1 MTLRLYRAEDCGKT
15 TVLIVVDSL
24 AAEGT
29 PRLAFDMSRL
39 WIEAGL
45 RPIVVIL
52 HKTPEDLLPELHELG
67 VDHIILDLPSCGYR
81 RYLALARH
89 IFTISRKYRAVAM
102 LSMPLG
108 WHAFMA
114 IGARLAGVR
123 RVIAH
128 VGNYPNA
135 TAGSAFRK
143 FRLLVQIGRP
153 FTDALVC
160 CSHYVR
166 AGVIQHFGIREHE
179 TSVIYNGLPLSRF
192 TDPEHIDGDCKSA
205 DDPFII
211 GMVARLERHKD
222 QPTLIKAISILR
234 KRKRNI
240 RLWLIGEGS
249 RRQELEHLIARENL
263 TDIVE
268 LLGTRNDVSALLSRM
283 NLFAFSTTAD
293 EGLGIALI
301 EAMAAGV
308 PVIASDVGACREV
321 LDHGRLGNLVTPADP
336 LSLANAID
344 TLSANR
350 QIAVERADAVRRKV
364 VQDFSIEDM
373 ARRYAELLALP
384 THNAV
389 AQRQDE
395 TFPALAT

>member
-1 MTLRLYRAEDCGKT
+1 MTLRLHRPDDCGKP
-15 TVLIVVDSL
+15 TVLIVIASL

-29 PRLAFDMSRL
+29 PRLALDLSRL
-39 WIEAGL
+39 WIEAGI
-45 RPIVVIL
+45 RPVIVVL
-52 HKTPEDLLPELHELG
+52 HKTPDDLLPELRALG
-67 VDHIILDLPSCGYR
+67 VEHIILDLSPRGYG
-81 RYLALARH
+81 RYLAMARQL
-89 IFTISRKYRAVAM
+89 FTISRKYRAVAL

-114 IGARLAGVR
+114 VGARLAGVR

-135 TAGSAFRK
+135 AAGSAFRK

-153 FTDALVC
+153 FTDVLVC

-166 AGVIQHFGIREHE
+166 AGAIQHFGVRAHE

-192 TDPEHIDGDCKSA
+192 AHPDRIEEDCKPVE
-205 DDPFII
+205 DPCVI

-222 QPTLIKAISILR
+222 QPTLIKATRILR
-234 KRKRNI
+234 ERNRNI
-240 RLWLIGEGS
+240 WLWLIGEGS
-249 RRQELEHLIARENL
+249 RRQELEHLIAQENL

-268 LLGTRNDVSALLSRM
+268 LLGTRKDISVLLNRM
-283 NLFAFSTTAD
+283 DLFAFSTTAD

-308 PVIASDVGACREV
+308 PVVASDVGACREV
-321 LDHGRLGNLVTPADP
+321 LDHGRLGSLVAPTDP
-336 LSLANAID
+336 FALANAID
-344 TLSANR
+344 KLCASR
-350 QIAVERADAVRRKV
+350 QIAAERAKAARRRV
-364 VQDFSIEDM
+364 IQDFAIEDM

-384 THNAV
+384 AHDAI
-389 AQRQDE
+389 APQE
-395 TFPALAT
+395 KTFPALAT